1 MSRAALLIASVCLG
15 GLLTY
20 AWAQSSEWQPL
31 PAQGRGVQW
40 LRV

>member
-1 MSRAALLIASVCLG
+1 MSRVALLVASVCLG

-20 AWAQSSEWQPL
+20 AWAQSGEWQPL
-31 PAQGRGVQW
+31 QGHGRGAQW